1 MDTRQS
7 RDTDFYSIDR
17 GGKSG
22 ALLARLLI
30 YFLLISTPLPKGSVQ
45 GWAIT
50 FMHMITLIALT
61 AFLIERAFLWKGNWI
76 KSPLNK
82 PIAAL
87 FFLCV
92 ASTFTSVHRG
102 LSFWAVLE
110 FVNYITI
117 YFLVIQVFTRRKHL
131 QTLLFVI
138 AGVAMFLAVFGL
150 FKQAGANPFPWW
162 NYGDPPG
169 PHPFLTSTYVNH
181 NHIAGHLEMAIPVVL
196 GLIASGFKKGRII
209 LLWIILT
216 VLTTA
221 LLLSLSRGGW
231 IGALAG
237 SAFFALALLYS
248 KKRVGIKGGL
258 VVSLAAIFLIGLLTL
273 SSITAVERLLTF
285 EQKEKIG
292 TFQDRVTV
300 WKGALELIR
309 DYPLLGSGPGTFST
323 VYTQYQPPGFWVR
336 FHKAHNDY
344 LQFTAEVGLLWI
356 PVFFWGL
363 FSLFRAG
370 FRKLKNPSRFIR
382 GTTAG
387 ALAGFVS
394 ILVHSVSDFN
404 LHIPANALLFTV
416 LAAVAALPAEKP
428 DA

>member
-1 MDTRQS
+1 VDSLQS

-17 GGKSG
+17 EGKRG

-30 YFLLISTPLPKGSVQ
+30 YFLLVTTPLPKGSVQ

-50 FMHMITLIALT
+50 FMHMITLIAL
-61 AFLIERAFLWKGNWI
+61 AGFFIERVFLWKGNWI

-87 FFLCV
+87 FILCV
-92 ASTFTSVHRG
+92 ASTVTSVHRG

-110 FVNYITI
+110 FFNYIAI
-117 YFLVIQVFTRRKHL
+117 YFLVTQVFTRRKHL
-131 QTLLFVI
+131 QTLLFLI
-138 AGVAMFLAVFGL
+138 AGIAMFLAVFGL

-181 NHIAGHLEMAIPVVL
+181 NHIAGHLEMAIPVL
-196 GLIASGFKKGRII
+196 FGLIVSGFKKGRII
-209 LLWIILT
+209 LLWVALT
-216 VLTTA
+216 VVTIA
-221 LLLSLSRGGW
+221 LILSLSRGGW
-231 IGALAG
+231 IGTLAG
-237 SAFFALALLYS
+237 CAFFALTFLYS
-248 KKRVGIKGGL
+248 KKRLGMKKGF
-258 VVSLAAIFLIGLLTL
+258 VISLAAIFLIGLLTL
-273 SSITAVERLLTF
+273 SSVTAVERLLTF
-285 EQKEKIG
+285 EKKEKIG
-292 TFQDRVTV
+292 TFQGRVTV
-300 WKGALELIR
+300 WKGVLEMIR

-336 FHKAHNDY
+336 FYKAHNDY

-356 PVFFWGL
+356 PVLFWGL

-382 GTTAG
+382 GATAG
-387 ALAGFVS
+387 ALAGIVS
-394 ILVHSVSDFN
+394 ILVHSISDFN

-416 LAAVAALPAEKP
+416 ITAVAALPAEKR